1 MLKSRVQRYYDVKT
15 FLNKDKSSKSFVSYT
30 VGRRVIKGIRI
41 FWISFLM
48 LSLIIMLLGQFI
60 SLNDILLHGI
70 LSVHPFGKADV
81 ESDFSFSRY
90 IMYQGVSPLFSKKEA
105 THVKEETSLPLPK
118 VNITA
123 QNAASDGIDIKNE
136 TTYTLDTIS
145 LLNEKIKLGTQNP
158 KVLIVHT
165 HGSESYTSSKN
176 YSYVPS
182 GNYRTQDTDFNV
194 VRVGEELTKH
204 LRKKGIEVIHD
215 KTINDYPSYNDSYNK
230 TGKIIEKHL
239 KGDSDICFVFDIH
252 RDAVGEGENIVKF
265 VSDVKG
271 EKAAQVMI
279 VCGTDMNL
287 ENPDWKENLKLAIH
301 IQDKF
306 ERDYPSFLRPL
317 NLRKERFNMHLS
329 RGSLLFEMGTNGN
342 TMDEALIAA
351 KFLGEGLGDIINNLC
366 AENY

>member
-1 MLKSRVQRYYDVKT
+1 MLKSRAQRYYDVKT

-30 VGRRVIKGIRI
+30 IGRSVIKGIRI

-48 LSLIIMLLGQFI
+48 LSLVIMLFGQFV
-60 SLNDILLHGI
+60 SLNDVILHGI
-70 LSVHPFGKADV
+70 SCVHPFGKAKAQ
-81 ESDFSFSRY
+81 SDFVFSEY
-90 IMYQGVSPLFSKKEA
+90 VLYQGVSPLFFVKEA
-105 THVKEETSLPLPK
+105 LPEEEEEPPPLPK
-118 VNITA
+118 VSITA
-123 QNAASDGIDIKNE
+123 QNGASRGIDIKNE
-136 TTYTLDTIS
+136 TSYTLDTIS
-145 LLNEKIKLGTQNP
+145 LLNEKIQLSTQNP

-165 HGSESYTSSKN
+165 HGSESYTASQN
-176 YSYVPS
+176 YNYVPS

-194 VRVGEELTKH
+194 IRVGEELTKH

-230 TGKIIEKHL
+230 TGKIIEKYL
-239 KGDSDICFVFDIH
+239 KEDSDICFVFDIH

-271 EKAAQVMI
+271 EKTAQVMI
-279 VCGTDMNL
+279 VCGTDVNL
-287 ENPDWKENLKLAIH
+287 ENPDWQENLKLAIH

-329 RGSLLFEMGTNGN
+329 KGSLLFEMGTNGN
-342 TMDEALIAA
+342 TMDEALTAA
-351 KFLGEGLGDIINNLC
+351 KFLGEGLGDIINNI
-366 AENY
+366 ENY